1 MEEARDLAVILKAGA
16 LPAPVEIEEERSV
29 GPLLG
34 KDSIRR
40 GIQSAV
46 LGGVIVMIFMA
57 IYYMFAGAVADLA
70 LVLNLI
76 IVMALLSAFHGT
88 LTLPGIAGL
97 VLTIG
102 MSVDANV
109 LIFERIREELRAGK
123 SLRAAVEAGFSRAM
137 ITILDANI
145 TTIISAL
152 VLIWFGTG
160 PIRGFGLVLALG
172 IATSFFTAVFVS
184 RAIFDYFVLVKKVK
198 KLPV

>member
-1 MEEARDLAVILKAGA
+1 ML
-16 LPAPVEIEEERSV
+16 
-29 GPLLG
+29 
-34 KDSIRR
+34 
-40 GIQSAV
+40 
-46 LGGVIVMIFMA
+46 FMA
-57 IYYMFAGAVADLA
+57 VYYAFAGAIADLA
-70 LVLNLI
+70 LILNLL

-123 SLRAAVEAGFSRAM
+123 SLRAAVDAGFSRAM

-172 IATSFFTAVFVS
+172 ITTSFFTAVFVS